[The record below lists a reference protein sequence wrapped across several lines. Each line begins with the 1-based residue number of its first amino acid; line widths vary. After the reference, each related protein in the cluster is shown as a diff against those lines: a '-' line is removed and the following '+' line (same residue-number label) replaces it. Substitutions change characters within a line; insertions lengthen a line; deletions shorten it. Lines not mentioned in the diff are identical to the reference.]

1 MMKLKMTA
9 DKEYIAPNGVSR
21 LPEIKA
27 NQPSEFRPK
36 QRIRRDSEK

>member
-1 MMKLKMTA
+1 MKLKMTA

-27 NQPSEFRPK
+27 KQPSEFRPK
-36 QRIRRDSEK
+36 QRIRQKGD